1 MMMLPDMKKK
11 EPNRAADRI
20 RKTLSLPDDL
30 VERLQ
35 GEADKHYG
43 GDFTRGVLE
52 ALATKYPQAREFL
65 RTNETHKFAN
75 KSRPKKK

>member
-1 MMMLPDMKKK
+1 MIFSLMKKK

-30 VERLQ
+30 VEKLQ
-35 GEADKHYG
+35 SEADKHYG

-65 RTNETHKFAN
+65 RTNKTHKFAN
-75 KSRPKKK
+75 KSRQKKN